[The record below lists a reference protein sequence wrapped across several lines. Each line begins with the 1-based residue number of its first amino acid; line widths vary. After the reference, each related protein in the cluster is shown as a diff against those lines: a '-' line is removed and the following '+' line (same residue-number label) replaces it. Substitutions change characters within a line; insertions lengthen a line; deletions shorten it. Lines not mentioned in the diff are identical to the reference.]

1 MIPFDRRGK
10 HLRVL
15 LAVRSHGP
23 LRFNQVQAS
32 TQLKPTEVNRILHDL
47 TGFFLLTAKMVP
59 GPGKRAFAEYHLTKA
74 GTAHLKAFDVYAKSL
89 RHQAFAV
96 GERTLRAL
104 ESLYA

>member
-15 LAVRSHGP
+15 MAFRRHGP
-23 LRFNQVQAS
+23 LRFNQIQEK
-32 TQLKPTEVNRILHDL
+32 TQLRPTEVNRILHEL
-47 TGFFLLTAKMVP
+47 TSSFLLTAKVVP
-59 GPGKRAFAEYHLTKA
+59 GTGKHAFAEYHLTKA
-74 GTAHLKAFDVYAKSL
+74 GSAHLKAFDVYADSL
-89 RHQAFAV
+89 RHQARAV

>member
-15 LAVRSHGP
+15 MAVRTKGA
-23 LRFNQVQAS
+23 LRFNQLQGN
-32 TQLKPTEVNRILHDL
+32 THLTPTEVNRILHDL
-47 TGFFLLTAKMVP
+47 TASFLLTAKMVP
-59 GPGKRAFAEYHLTKA
+59 GAGKRAFAEYHLTKA
-74 GTAHLKAFDVYAKSL
+74 GTAHLKAFDVYAESL
-89 RHQAFAV
+89 RHQAHAV